1 MVILPLVCLPIA
13 ILGYFSIEAAEER
26 GNRLVRHEQM
36 VKVESSAEKI
46 QNIFH
51 NCRIDL
57 QTIASL
63 PVLEDFHIART
74 FRLIAET
81 AFNHENIQALFR
93 DFMLRSPYYYQIR
106 FLDAAGQTL
115 IRAGKPDAD
124 DSHVLN
130 ADPAFFEKA
139 RYTPPGTIYCS
150 DIVFSRA
157 RKGYLMQW
165 AIPFYSG
172 WHEFSGLVV
181 VDLDCE
187 KIIHLV
193 ARIRVGENGYAFLVD
208 RQSNWP
214 IREPC
219 FWMKSGT

>member
-1 MVILPLVCLPIA
+1 
-13 ILGYFSIEAAEER
+13 
-26 GNRLVRHEQM
+26 
-36 VKVESSAEKI
+36 
-46 QNIFH
+46 
-51 NCRIDL
+51 
-57 QTIASL
+57 
-63 PVLEDFHIART
+63 
-74 FRLIAET
+74 
-81 AFNHENIQALFR
+81 
-93 DFMLRSPYYYQIR
+93 
-106 FLDAAGQTL
+106 
-115 IRAGKPDAD
+115 
-124 DSHVLN
+124 
-130 ADPAFFEKA
+130 
-139 RYTPPGTIYCS
+139 
-150 DIVFSRA
+150 
-157 RKGYLMQW
+157 MQW